1 MLDQF
6 IARFRAWQLQLTT
19 IRLLSNTEDR
29 LLADMGLERDDIVPV
44 ARANRLK
51 ANQALSQR
59 QSSPVIARQVACSPA
74 A

>member
-29 LLADMGLERDDIVPV
+29 LLADMGLERDDIV
-44 ARANRLK
+44 AIAKANRVK
-51 ANQALSQR
+51 AEQAISQC
-59 QSSPVIARQVACSPA
+59 QSSPVRARHAAPIPA